1 MYIFAYALSFTL
13 KKKGEKAAAVY
24 ERKKKRECMSL
35 GLKRKRELIP
45 TDTSSATLWWC
56 VFLADGT

>member
-24 ERKKKRECMSL
+24 ERKKKERVHVVGVKEKE
-35 GLKRKRELIP
+35 GVDP
-45 TDTSSATLWWC
+45 H
-56 VFLADGT
+56 